1 MTKGAQ
7 TAWQESGT
15 HGRQGMEFPLSRGW
29 AIQITGI
36 EVTRGA
42 SGDLTSR

>member
-1 MTKGAQ
+1 
-7 TAWQESGT
+7 
-15 HGRQGMEFPLSRGW
+15 MEFPLSRGW
-29 AIQITGI
+29 AIQIIGI